1 MQKKTYWWLLIG
13 RDRSWA
19 IGRSGDGGISSNRG
33 WGIGSGGEA
42 KRDGALGRSGSD
54 EEEDCENLQKKRNY
68 IGQLFAAFWRNI
80 GRFLIVLLGDFK
92 IL

>member
-42 KRDGALGRSGSD
+42 KRDGALGRGGSD

-68 IGQLFAAFWRNI
+68 RFWATCCSILAQSWALFDVSV
-80 GRFLIVLLGDFK
+80 GRL
-92 IL
+92 

>member
-42 KRDGALGRSGSD
+42 KRDGALG
-54 EEEDCENLQKKRNY
+54 
-68 IGQLFAAFWRNI
+68 
-80 GRFLIVLLGDFK
+80 
-92 IL
+92 